1 MWILGVVFIFH
12 LFVVINTDIYGS
24 LSLSLDMKTKNF
36 LKKIS
41 VLDILIC
48 FYNTTVMI
56 RRGHIALHNERA
68 RASQVEL
75 LIFPRP
81 LSLSLI

>member
-36 LKKIS
+36 LKKF
-41 VLDILIC
+41 LC
-48 FYNTTVMI
+48 
-56 RRGHIALHNERA
+56 
-68 RASQVEL
+68 
-75 LIFPRP
+75 
-81 LSLSLI
+81 